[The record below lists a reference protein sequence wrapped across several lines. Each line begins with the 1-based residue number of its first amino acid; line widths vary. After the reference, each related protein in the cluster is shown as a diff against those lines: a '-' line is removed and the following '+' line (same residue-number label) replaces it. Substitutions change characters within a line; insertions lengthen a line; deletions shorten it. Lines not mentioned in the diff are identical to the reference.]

1 MRTSFSDRYPKSLRP
16 GIDTAVRKHAHFVS
30 MSVGGEKQR
39 PVEAFKASGPFTP
52 PGYSMLSESN
62 PCSLTPLI
70 LSPALLS
77 SFHQQHTKPQ
87 PTPVVSIHPPHPPPS
102 LPSSAVTS
110 VRRRAP
116 RWRKYRR
123 VLVVSSNPLSL
134 PTSPSYTRPPVSH
147 DFITACASLRV
158 SHDLTSHRATCV

>member
-1 MRTSFSDRYPKSLRP
+1 MKTSFLDRYPKSRWP
-16 GIDTAVRKHAHFVS
+16 GIDAVVRKHAHFVS
-30 MSVGGEKQR
+30 LWREAT
-39 PVEAFKASGPFTP
+39 PLPIEAFKASGPFTP
-52 PGYSMLSESN
+52 PGFSMLSESN
-62 PCSLTPLI
+62 PCSLPPLI

-87 PTPVVSIHPPHPPPS
+87 PTPAVSIHPPHPPPS

-123 VLVVSSNPLSL
+123 VLVVSSNSVTPPIKSL
-134 PTSPSYTRPPVSH
+134 IHASPCVSSFH
-147 DFITACASLRV
+147 NSLCITP
-158 SHDLTSHRATCV
+158 CVT